1 MRAPRWG
8 RAATH
13 RAGPATSNR
22 PPPPEARSH
31 RITLSQTPARN
42 AHVGASERTAA
53 YPTTEGGLTASG
65 GTPATTA
72 ASTAAVRFHAALAVA
87 PSMHDRPRGR
97 RVSRPRTSRGGTPP
111 PPVPMGDGPT
121 PARPCLV
128 KRRHGGPTSAGG
140 AAATGRP
147 LSGRAALPR
156 RREGLPTPPSCPWL
170 ISVQG
175 QLTCRW
181 NRRWARR
188 RRRAGERTATE
199 AASRVAHCEHMYTCH
214 RPPKDADRCN
224 HHRGFV
230 SNAATRRAP
239 LSKAGHQGLIFKRSC
254 STAGIPPRAYTTP
267 PQLRP
272 RPSLPARSTEHPPGA
287 PPPLTP
293 IDARPPP
300 LDGPWAWREPPRRC
314 APVGGGGEERAAS
327 VHTFTACPRGGVRWL
342 RGNPLAAACPISG
355 AAPPCSPGRGAGPN
369 RRVRRLPPVDGGAAP
384 TPRRHLPAPRVGG
397 RGGHHPAL
405 SQWPRPAVDE
415 VLPRG
420 CSSPRPPC
428 RLAFP
433 CRTTPRCASTADRL
447 WGAPPPRR
455 ASAFRAEGARGDGAH
470 AGCRVAFAFVEGQH
484 TLTKPS
490 AEMVGYPF
498 RVQRKPHGRR
508 RLRRHSR
515 PPTMSSQLC
524 RALVAPRPSP
534 DVGHLW

>member
-111 PPVPMGDGPT
+111 PPVPMGGGPT

-214 RPPKDADRCN
+214 RPPKDADRRN

-314 APVGGGGEERAAS
+314 APVGGGGRGEGGERPHLHRLPTGGCAVAPGQPSRGGLPHLRGRTALLARPRCRAEPPRPPPASRRRRCCSYTATSPPRPSRGRPGRPPPGAISVATAGCRRGAAEGVFLASPPLSFGLSLPDNAS
-327 VHTFTACPRGGVRWL
+327 VRFDSR
-342 RGNPLAAACPISG
+342 
-355 AAPPCSPGRGAGPN
+355 
-369 RRVRRLPPVDGGAAP
+369 PPVGGA
-384 TPRRHLPAPRVGG
+384 TPAPRVGLSCG
-397 RGGHHPAL
+397 RSAG
-405 SQWPRPAVDE
+405 R
-415 VLPRG
+415 
-420 CSSPRPPC
+420 
-428 RLAFP
+428 
-433 CRTTPRCASTADRL
+433 RCA
-447 WGAPPPRR
+447 RR
-455 ASAFRAEGARGDGAH
+455 
-470 AGCRVAFAFVEGQH
+470 V
-484 TLTKPS
+484 PS
-490 AEMVGYPF
+490 
-498 RVQRKPHGRR
+498 
-508 RLRRHSR
+508 RLRLR
-515 PPTMSSQLC
+515 
-524 RALVAPRPSP
+524 
-534 DVGHLW
+534 

>member
-1 MRAPRWG
+1 MAR
-8 RAATH
+8 
-13 RAGPATSNR
+13 GPGEN
-22 PPPPEARSH
+22 
-31 RITLSQTPARN
+31 
-42 AHVGASERTAA
+42 
-53 YPTTEGGLTASG
+53 
-65 GTPATTA
+65 
-72 ASTAAVRFHAALAVA
+72 
-87 PSMHDRPRGR
+87 
-97 RVSRPRTSRGGTPP
+97 
-111 PPVPMGDGPT
+111 PPVA
-121 PARPCLV
+121 ARQ
-128 KRRHGGPTSAGG
+128 
-140 AAATGRP
+140 
-147 LSGRAALPR
+147 
-156 RREGLPTPPSCPWL
+156 W
-170 ISVQG
+170 
-175 QLTCRW
+175 
-181 NRRWARR
+181 
-188 RRRAGERTATE
+188 
-199 AASRVAHCEHMYTCH
+199 
-214 RPPKDADRCN
+214 
-224 HHRGFV
+224 
-230 SNAATRRAP
+230 
-239 LSKAGHQGLIFKRSC
+239 
-254 STAGIPPRAYTTP
+254 
-267 PQLRP
+267 
-272 RPSLPARSTEHPPGA
+272 
-287 PPPLTP
+287 
-293 IDARPPP
+293 
-300 LDGPWAWREPPRRC
+300 
-314 APVGGGGEERAAS
+314 GGGGEERAAS

-470 AGCRVAFAFVEGQH
+470 AGCRVAFAFVEGPH

-490 AEMVGYPF
+490 AEMVGYLF

-534 DVGHLW
+534 DVGHLWWRRRPGAAEGGGTRHGSGRRLPAKQRRPSPTIGSGTHTAGGARRAVAAPGDVNSMSPAVWPASVKEIGGRRAGHTSQARGGGGGSRRPPPRRAPSYAETPARILCGTRCAAGRSAFFFSLLPPPRPALGAGHRRRRHLARATAATLAKKQRTATDKAQNNGWRRRLCSLARAAST